1 MTPSTFMVIAH
12 RGASSYAP
20 ENTLAAFDLAIRVGV
35 RHIELDVH
43 ASRDGHIVVMHDDT
57 LDRTTNGSGPVSNH
71 TLAALRELDAGSWF
85 GAAFAGERV
94 PTFDDVLSRYGGRI
108 HIHAE
113 IKGHSASL
121 SQQTADL
128 VRQRGLVGH
137 VTITSFQKVRLEE
150 IRAHAPELARGWLV
164 PEVSDAVIA
173 QARAMGLR
181 QICPRYGTVTAEL
194 VKRLHA
200 EGWVVRAWGVA
211 TEALMQQ
218 VVAAGADGM
227 TVNFPDTLIAYLAHV
242 STSR

>member
-12 RGASSYAP
+12 RGASSCAP
-20 ENTLAAFDLAIRVGV
+20 ENTLAAFDLAIRMGV
-35 RHIELDVH
+35 RHIEFDVH
-43 ASRDGHIVVMHDDT
+43 SSRDGHLVVIHDDT

-71 TLAALRELDAGSWF
+71 TLGALRELDAGSWF

-128 VRQRGLVGH
+128 VRQH
-137 VTITSFQKVRLEE
+137 D
-150 IRAHAPELARGWLV
+150 LATGWLV

-181 QICPRYGTVTAEL
+181 QICPRAGTVTPEL
-194 VKRLHA
+194 VNRLHA

-227 TVNFPDTLIAYLAHV
+227 TVNFPDKLIAYLAHV